1 MLSAME
7 RKVELRLYFFCLNV
21 WCIVFLF
28 MFVQTKHLKMKNKLQ
43 DLIINVTVPLAWFAI
58 ASVAI
63 FVMFLFPQLLWNLLC
78 K

>member
-1 MLSAME
+1 
-7 RKVELRLYFFCLNV
+7 
-21 WCIVFLF
+21 
-28 MFVQTKHLKMKNKLQ
+28 MKNKLQ
-43 DLIINVTVPLAWFAI
+43 DLIIDITVPLAWFAI

>member
-7 RKVELRLYFFCLNV
+7 RKVELRLYFFCSNV
-21 WCIVFLF
+21 WCIVFF
-28 MFVQTKHLKMKNKLQ
+28 YMFVETKHLKMNQKLQ
-43 DLIINVTVPLAWFAI
+43 DLIINITVPLAWFVI
-58 ASVAI
+58 ASIAI

>member
-1 MLSAME
+1 
-7 RKVELRLYFFCLNV
+7 
-21 WCIVFLF
+21 
-28 MFVQTKHLKMKNKLQ
+28 MKNKLQ
-43 DLIINVTVPLAWFAI
+43 DLIINITVPLAWFAI

>member
-1 MLSAME
+1 MFGVLFFFICLS
-7 RKVELRLYFFCLNV
+7 K
-21 WCIVFLF
+21 
-28 MFVQTKHLKMKNKLQ
+28 QTPKTMNQKLQ
-43 DLIINVTVPLAWFAI
+43 DLIINITVPLAWFVI